1 MSQKSKKR
9 VYFRLQAPK
18 AKEVNVVGSFNGW
31 EERPLKK
38 QKDGEWS
45 TWTNLESGRY
55 EYRFLIDGQWQNAP
69 GAETVANAFGTE
81 NNLLTV

>member
-1 MSQKSKKR
+1 MPQKSKKR
-9 VYFRLQAPK
+9 VYFRFQAPS
-18 AKEVNVVGSFNGW
+18 AKEVSVLGSFNGW

-38 QKDGEWS
+38 TKDGEWS

-55 EYRFLIDGQWQNAP
+55 EYRFQIDGQWQNAP
-69 GAETVANAFGTE
+69 DVETVANPYGTE